1 MDVLHNLLY
10 GFSVCL
16 EPENLLFC
24 FIGCLFGTLVGVLP
38 GIGPTG
44 AMALLLPITFKMGS
58 VASTIMLA
66 GIYYG
71 CMYGG
76 STTSILVNIPGE
88 SASIVTCLDGYQMA
102 RNGRAGPALGMAA
115 FASFIAGTVGL
126 IGLSVFAAPLA
137 AFGLKFGP
145 PEYTA
150 LILMGLALV
159 VYLSSGS
166 VLKTVIMGALGL
178 FLGCV
183 GNDAIEGIPR
193 MTFGTMA
200 LWDGLGL
207 IPMSMGLFGLSE
219 VLMNIESTQEIVVFE
234 TKIKHLYPSLEDWVK
249 CKWPI
254 VRGSLLGFFVGLL
267 PGGHPVIASFLS
279 YTTEKKVASHPEE
292 FGRGAIE
299 GVAGPEA
306 ANNSATAGNFIP
318 LFTLGLPMNPTM
330 ALMFGALLIHGLQ
343 PGPFLLKEHP
353 DLFWGVTSSM
363 YIGNVMLLVLNL
375 PLIPLW
381 VKVLKIPYGILF
393 PLILVFCIIG
403 SYSMGNNVADVI
415 VMMTAGIAGY
425 LCKKFGYDVAPLML
439 AFVLG
444 PMFEGNLRQS
454 LLMSYGNFLIFLSRP
469 ISAVFVSLTAIVVLT
484 ACLPFFRK
492 QKGTLDTVTRE
503 D

>member
-1 MDVLHNLLY
+1 
-10 GFSVCL
+10 
-16 EPENLLFC
+16 
-24 FIGCLFGTLVGVLP
+24 LP

-71 CMYGG
+71 AMYGG

-88 SASIVTCLDGYQMA
+88 AASIVTCLDGYQMA
-102 RNGRAGPALGMAA
+102 RRGRAGPALGMAA

-126 IGLSVFAAPLA
+126 VGLSIFAAPLA
-137 AFGLKFGP
+137 EFGLRFGP

-150 LILMGLALV
+150 LILMGLTLV
-159 VYLSSGS
+159 VYLSGGS
-166 VLKTVIMGALGL
+166 ILKTLMMGALGI

-183 GNDAIEGIPR
+183 GLDAIQGVPR
-193 MTFGTMA
+193 MTFDVMA

-207 IPMSMGLFGLSE
+207 IPMSMGLFGITE
-219 VLMNIESTQEIVVFE
+219 VLINIESTGEIDVFK
-234 TKIKHLYPSLEDWVK
+234 TKIKNLFPNLNDWMRS
-249 CKWPI
+249 KWPI

-279 YTTEKKVASHPEE
+279 YTLEKKVSKHPEE
-292 FGRGAIE
+292 FGQGAIE
-299 GVAGPEA
+299 GVAGPES

-330 ALMFGALLIHGLQ
+330 ALMFGALLIHGMQ
-343 PGPFLLKEHP
+343 PGPFLLRDHP

-381 VKVLKIPYGILF
+381 VKVLKIPYVILF

-403 SYSMGNNVADVI
+403 SYSMANNVADVV
-415 VMMTAGIAGY
+415 VMMISGIIGY
-425 LCKKFGYDVAPLML
+425 LCKKFGYEIAPLML

-454 LLMSYGNFLIFLSRP
+454 LLMGKGNFLIFVNRP
-469 ISAVFVSLTAIVVLT
+469 ISAVFVVLTAIVLLT

-492 QKGTLDTVTRE
+492 QKAALDTVTRE